1 MFHNCEGQSHKTV
14 STDHNLKARSQE
26 MASYSTYPGA
36 DGKTKA
42 DRKKSRYL
50 SGRLENG
57 TYRNI
62 YHRLENEVTATSNG
76 AGWKKRSLRDVYR
89 SRLVK
94 EVIGADW
101 KKISHRDVFRSRPE
115 KEVIV
120 TAIGADW
127 KLKSSQY
134 VYLTDW
140 KTKG

>member
-1 MFHNCEGQSHKTV
+1 ME
-14 STDHNLKARSQE
+14 
-26 MASYSTYPGA
+26 
-36 DGKTKA
+36 
-42 DRKKSRYL
+42 
-50 SGRLENG
+50 
-57 TYRNI
+57 
-62 YHRLENEVTATSNG
+62 
-76 AGWKKRSLRDVYR
+76 KRSLRDVYR

-101 KKISHRDVFRSRPE
+101 EKRSHRDVYRIRLE

-127 KLKSSQY
+127 KLKSSQC